1 MTPSDENKTI
11 TPKSDNLPLKAVA
24 RLVNASPTS
33 IRRWVAKIDFPEP
46 HSPTTETVSFY
57 LIFKSIFFKT
67 LILSLPVWYLRF
79 IFFNLRRV
87 FMNKTIFIKILII
100 FLVHINASAIEKV
113 VLFGDSLMAGYGLP
127 KEHHLSIVLENN
139 LKEAGLNIKVINGSV
154 SGSTSSGGL
163 NRVDW
168 SLSEP
173 GIDLIILGLGANDML
188 RGIQPD
194 ETKKNLEQIINI
206 ANNKK
211 IKIILAGM
219 VAPYTHGKK
228 YKKEFDDIYPKL
240 SKKYNLPL
248 IPFLLGGVALNPFLN
263 QKDGIHPNK
272 EGTIKVSE
280 TIKKSIINILN

>member
-1 MTPSDENKTI
+1 M
-11 TPKSDNLPLKAVA
+11 
-24 RLVNASPTS
+24 
-33 IRRWVAKIDFPEP
+33 
-46 HSPTTETVSFY
+46 
-57 LIFKSIFFKT
+57 
-67 LILSLPVWYLRF
+67 
-79 IFFNLRRV
+79 
-87 FMNKTIFIKILII
+87 
-100 FLVHINASAIEKV
+100 HINASAIEKV

-127 KEHHLSIVLENN
+127 KEHHLSIVLEKN
-139 LKEAGLNIKVINGSV
+139 LKDSGLNTKVINGSV

-188 RGIQPD
+188 RGIKPD

-206 ANNKK
+206 AKNKK

-219 VAPYTHGKK
+219 VAPSTLGEK
-228 YKKEFDDIYPKL
+228 YKRDFDDIYPKL

-248 IPFLLGGVALNPFLN
+248 IPFLLEGVALDPSLN

-280 TIKKSIINILN
+280 TIKKSIIDILNVMNRF